1 MGGGGKGKGSGW
13 IPQWMPD
20 AAKDWR
26 DERERRKE
34 DDLRKRARDD
44 MEKMLDERLG
54 RGVSTTA
61 SASTTAAKAEVPP
74 IPLRQLVKE
83 EARRLMFKPSD
94 TSDDPLPPKLSQREV
109 RDMVKAEYAK
119 MSKNEDHKSKKKK
132 SKKDDSDSDNTSDMI
147 YVKKEKMA
155 SKKRNKNLSSSSK
168 SKPDSENSD
177 GSRTRKLV
185 LPICQRKDEDG
196 LREDIRWNVTEA
208 LGVSEDVPIEAESD
222 QAWDDLLLRH
232 KRVTTGALKELCK
245 ALGGPTSG
253 AKPDMLKWIKDF
265 TKERI

>member
-13 IPQWMPD
+13 IPQWMQD

-34 DDLRKRARDD
+34 EEQRKRTRDD
-44 MEKMLDERLG
+44 MDKMLDERLG
-54 RGVSTTA
+54 RGTPAAATTTA
-61 SASTTAAKAEVPP
+61 TAEVPP
-74 IPLRQLVKE
+74 IPLRQLVKQ

-94 TSDDPLPPKLSQREV
+94 TSDDPMPPKLSQREV

-119 MSKNEDHKSKKKK
+119 MSKSEDSKSKKKK
-132 SKKDDSDSDNTSDMI
+132 NKNDDADSDNTSDMI

-168 SKPDSENSD
+168 SKPDSENSES
-177 GSRTRKLV
+177 SRTRKLV

-196 LREDIRWNVTEA
+196 LREDVRWNITEA
-208 LGVSEDVPIEAESD
+208 LGVSDEVPIEAESD

-245 ALGGPTSG
+245 ALGGPTAG